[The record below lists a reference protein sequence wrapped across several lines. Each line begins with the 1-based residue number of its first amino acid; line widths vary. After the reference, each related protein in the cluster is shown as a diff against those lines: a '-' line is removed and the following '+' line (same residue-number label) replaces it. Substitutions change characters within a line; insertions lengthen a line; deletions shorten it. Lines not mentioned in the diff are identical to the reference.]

1 MTCYIGTR
9 GGECM
14 TNAEKKAA
22 LAKVAK
28 GATVVSLGNAKVS
41 VGKSVVHVRYC
52 SPNASAPGKFKF
64 NINPNT
70 LSADYE
76 LWVCGSAMVYYLM
89 PISLMQSIYD
99 NPNTYIDRMHP
110 EIRVVSVDT
119 DSHTVTYASGG
130 EKNSLRIYLGAT
142 LP

>member
-1 MTCYIGTR
+1 MSKD
-9 GGECM
+9 
-14 TNAEKKAA
+14 EKNAA

-28 GATVVSLGNAKVS
+28 GANVVTAGNAKFRI
-41 VGKSVVHVRYC
+41 GKAVIHVRYC
-52 SPNASAPGKFKF
+52 SPNAAAPGKFKF

-76 LWVCGSAMVYYLM
+76 LWVCGSADVYYLM
-89 PISLMQSIYD
+89 PISFMREIYD
-99 NPNTYIDRMHP
+99 NPDTYVDRRHP

-119 DSHTVTYASGG
+119 YSHNVTYASGG
-130 EKNSLRIYLGAT
+130 VKGSLRAYLGSP